1 VKRFLLRTV
10 QVLLTV
16 GVTVFLFRS
25 LRISWS
31 DLVALEPSRWLPRLL
46 PLTVSMVLVLA
57 VYLYLVGL
65 WARLAQHLGAGHL
78 AFSTAVRV
86 FFIANLGKYIPG
98 KVWQVAGLGYLAARE
113 GLVPGRALFAAGLN
127 QAFSLCA
134 GVTLG
139 SLYLAFGTTVPRGAW
154 VVALG
159 CVVLILGLVGSRR
172 IHSRILSFLARRGKV
187 DPAWAMASPPRF
199 ALGWFAL
206 HLVAWL
212 AYGVAFCL
220 LWVSFRPLPGGAQVL
235 MAMSAFP
242 AAYILGYVAF
252 FAPAGVGV
260 REGALV
266 ALTAPLLGPADA
278 TALAVIAR
286 VWLTVL
292 ELLPLAWFAI
302 APWAFR
308 GRPIPGEGGG
318 VGGGGRG

>member
-1 VKRFLLRTV
+1 MKRFLLRTV

-16 GVTVFLFRS
+16 AVTVFLFRS
-25 LRISWS
+25 LQISWS
-31 DLVALEPSRWLPRLL
+31 DLAVLDPSRWVPRPL
-46 PLTVSMVLVLA
+46 PLTASMVLVLV

-113 GLVPGRALFAAGLN
+113 GLVPGRALFATGLN
-127 QAFSLCA
+127 QAFALCA

-159 CVVLILGLVGSRR
+159 SVVLILGLVGNR
-172 IHSRILSFLARRGKV
+172 HVHGRILRFLARRGRV
-187 DPAWAMASPPRF
+187 DPAWTMTSPPRF

-212 AYGVAFCL
+212 GYGVAFCL

-266 ALTAPLLGPADA
+266 ALTAPLLGSADA

-286 VWLTVL
+286 VWLTLL

-302 APWAFR
+302 APWALR
-308 GRPIPGEGGG
+308 GRQVSTGEGGG
-318 VGGGGRG
+318 GDGG

>member
-1 VKRFLLRTV
+1 VKRFLLRAA

-16 GVTVFLFRS
+16 AVTVFLFRS
-25 LRISWS
+25 LRISWA
-31 DLVALEPSRWLPRLL
+31 DLAALDLSRWLPRPV
-46 PLTVSMVLVLA
+46 PLIVSMVLVLA
-57 VYLYLVGL
+57 VFLYLVGL

-78 AFSTAVRV
+78 AFSIAVRV
-86 FFIANLGKYIPG
+86 FFVANLGKYIPG

-113 GLVPGRALFAAGLN
+113 GLVPSRALFAAGLN

-134 GVTLG
+134 GVALG
-139 SLYLAFGTTVPRGAW
+139 ALYLAFGTTVPRGAW

-159 CVVLILGLVGSRR
+159 SVVLVLGLVGSRQV
-172 IHSRILSFLARRGKV
+172 HSGILRFLARRGRV
-187 DPAWAMASPPRF
+187 DPAWTMTSPPRF

-206 HLVAWL
+206 HVVAWVG
-212 AYGVAFCL
+212 YGLAFCL
-220 LWVSFRPLPGGAQVL
+220 LWVSFRPLPGGVQVL

-292 ELLPLAWFAI
+292 ELLPLAWVAI
-302 APWAFR
+302 TPLSGA
-308 GRPIPGEGGG
+308 RPAGP
-318 VGGGGRG
+318 GGGGGGGDRG